1 MHKKILFVIPMIIL
15 MCGCNNENSSSV
27 SESTSPSSSD
37 TSSSTSEDSSTN
49 TSTIE
54 ESSTS
59 SSEEVLKRYSVSTCN
74 LEETFKAGT
83 QLDVSDN
90 VSEQNKANVDN
101 FVKYLNENFETK
113 DFVKTLSASKC
124 QFGYYKDENHVALQ
138 LGSGKKDGSIEIEF
152 NYPIKRIELSV
163 LNYSKAPYTIDK
175 SSEFEIGASLES
187 LEKYDLKSDSEV
199 VTKTV
204 DITFD
209 NPTSK
214 IFMQA
219 NGYSTYGS
227 AGRVNIEYFVFY
239 Y

>member
-1 MHKKILFVIPMIIL
+1 MNKKILFVIPMIIL
-15 MCGCNNENSSSV
+15 MCGCNNENTSSV
-27 SESTSPSSSD
+27 SDSTSPTSSD
-37 TSSSTSEDSSTN
+37 TSSSTSEDISTN
-49 TSTIE
+49 TSTNDD
-54 ESSTS
+54 S
-59 SSEEVLKRYSVSTCN
+59 SSEEILKRYSVSTCN

-90 VSEQNKANVDN
+90 ISEQNKANVDK

-113 DFVKTLSASKC
+113 DFVKTLSTSKC
-124 QFGYYKDENHVALQ
+124 QFGYYKDENHSALQ
-138 LGSGKKDGSIEIEF
+138 LGSGKKDGSIEMEF
-152 NYPIKRIELSV
+152 NYPIKGIELSV
-163 LNYSKAPYTIDK
+163 INYSKAPYTIDK
-175 SSEFEIGASLES
+175 NSEFEIGASLDS
-187 LEKYDLKSDSEV
+187 LEKYDLKTESEI

-204 DITFD
+204 DIKFD
-209 NPTSK
+209 SPTSK

>member
-1 MHKKILFVIPMIIL
+1 MNKKILFVVPMIAL

-27 SESTSPSSSD
+27 SDSTLPSSSD
-37 TSSSTSEDSSTN
+37 VSPSISEDSSSESSTTDGSSSTSEE
-49 TSTIE
+49 II
-54 ESSTS
+54 
-59 SSEEVLKRYSVSTCN
+59 KRYSVSTCN
-74 LEETFKAGT
+74 LEDTFKAGT
-83 QLDVSDN
+83 QLDISDN

-113 DFVKTLSASKC
+113 DFIKTLSTSKC

>member
-1 MHKKILFVIPMIIL
+1 MNKKILFVVPMIAL

-27 SESTSPSSSD
+27 SDSTLPSSSD
-37 TSSSTSEDSSTN
+37 VSEDSSSESSTTDGSSSTSEEIIN
-49 TSTIE
+49 
-54 ESSTS
+54 
-59 SSEEVLKRYSVSTCN
+59 RYSVSTCN
-74 LEETFKAGT
+74 LEDTFKAGT
-83 QLDVSDN
+83 QLDISDN

-113 DFVKTLSASKC
+113 DFIKTLSTSKC